1 MSSFGDF
8 VVSFALLH
16 TDAPQLLPLTS
27 LNYNSYQEPSP
38 MVELSSNTKDQ
49 VITTF
54 QEQPRFICANCSA
67 VLALQDELISK
78 SFSGRE
84 GRGFLMHTA
93 VNVKLGRKEDRPL
106 LTGVHTVADVF
117 CLGCDD
123 RVGWYYHKA
132 SDQTQKYKEG
142 DSSSQGKYLLE
153 REKLVKEN
161 NWKLDE

>member
-1 MSSFGDF
+1 MVDSSPD
-8 VVSFALLH
+8 
-16 TDAPQLLPLTS
+16 T
-27 LNYNSYQEPSP
+27 E
-38 MVELSSNTKDQ
+38 TK
-49 VITTF
+49 VISTF
-54 QEQPRFICANCSA
+54 HDHPRFICATCSA

-84 GRGFLMHTA
+84 GRGFLMNSA
-93 VNVKLGRKEDRPL
+93 VNVKLGKEENRPL

-117 CLGCDD
+117 CVGCND

-132 SDQTQKYKEG
+132 ADHTQKYKE
-142 DSSSQGKYLLE
+142 GKYLLE